1 MVKFII
7 LFYLMALTSTAVA
20 QTPVFSFNSSW
31 KYLDNGSNQGTAW
44 RAVSFAET
52 NWKTG
57 VGKFGYGILDATTP
71 ISFGTSAKRKFIT
84 TYFRKTIS
92 VQDPTQYA
100 SFTGQVKRDDGVVV
114 YVNGT
119 EVYRNNMPTG
129 AISYTTLA
137 AGASDNGTA
146 IATFPVSPTAFVNGT
161 NVIAVEVHQQKA
173 NTSDMAFD
181 LALIATLKTSSG
193 DVTPPSVVSI
203 NRQAP
208 LTLTAPFGLVT
219 FRATFNEPVTGV
231 TVDDFLTTTTNST
244 TGTVS
249 SVLPLSGSTYDISV
263 NTTGEGTLRL
273 DLKGT
278 GTGINDI
285 AGNALAAGFTSG
297 QSYTIQSALP
307 VDTTPPTVLSISRQ
321 NPLTETTNATSL
333 TFRASFS
340 EPVTGVDISD
350 FSVTTTSGTVNGSFG
365 SNAVAAVGTQG
376 ALYDI
381 TFSSITGTGVLRLDL
396 KEGASV
402 NDAAGNPIANG
413 FSGGQTYSVSP
424 PPVTPLPG
432 LPVTL
437 KSTWKYLDNGTDQG
451 TAWRTSTF
459 DDSQWKSGNGQF
471 GYGDGDE
478 STILNY
484 GPNTSS
490 KYITYYFRKSI
501 TIPTDVAY
509 TSYNLKLVRDDGA
522 VVYVNGTEVFRS
534 NMPTGTVSYTTLAA
548 TSNEATISFTLPAT
562 AFRAGVNVIAVE
574 VHQNYA
580 SSSDISFDL
589 EVIGSGGT
597 TTPQVPVLVRGPFLQ
612 KGSQTAMSVK
622 WRTDIATESKVEVG
636 TLLGNYPIEKSS
648 TAKTTDH
655 EVRVEGLL
663 PQTKYYY
670 RIGNTTHILQTGAS
684 NFFHTAPA
692 DTSKAKIRVAIFGD
706 CGKDSNGNRTGTLN
720 SYLNYTG
727 NNPAE
732 LLLLLGDNAYE
743 DGTEADYQKEFFA
756 PYGGNILRNHVLF
769 PAPGNHD
776 YHLVPLTSRDQSGY
790 YTSFSMPTQGESGGI
805 PSNTK
810 AYYSFDWGNIHFV
823 SLDSYGIEPADNTKL
838 YDTTGVQVQWLKRD
852 LEANTK
858 KWTILY
864 WHHPPHSMGS
874 HNSDTEGDMR
884 RLRDNFIRII
894 ERYGVDLV
902 FTGHSHDYERSYLLD
917 RFYGPELTFDPAV
930 HTKSTSSAQYDG
942 SANSCPYVTTSGT
955 GNHGTVYVVAGSAGN
970 SGTVE
975 PGYPHN
981 ALPFAVNDGG
991 MVYLEVEDNRLDS
1004 KMLRKDG
1011 TVFDQFT
1018 IMKDVNTSKTVAATS
1033 SQPVTLSA
1041 SWVGEY
1047 LWSTGEI
1054 TRSITVNPFTS
1065 STYQVIDPRNCLT
1078 DVFSV
1083 DVEAIASSSSTSLNL
1098 GGEPLQVYP
1107 NPVQRGTNLII
1118 NSAWPEPVE
1127 VFVTDMAGRVLLTQT
1142 LKGNASLNTSALPE
1156 EMYILNT
1163 TSKKP
1168 SKKHKFIVVE
1178 KY

>member
-1 MVKFII
+1 MVKFIMLI
-7 LFYLMALTSTAVA
+7 YLLALTSTAVA
-20 QTPVFSFNSSW
+20 QTPIFSFNSTW
-31 KYLDNGSNQGTAW
+31 KYLDNGTNQGTAW
-44 RAVSFAET
+44 RTVSFAET
-52 NWKTG
+52 NWKSG
-57 VGKFGYGILDATTP
+57 AGKFGYGILDANTP
-71 ISFGTSAKRKFIT
+71 ISFGTNAKRKFIT

-92 VQDPTQYA
+92 LQEPTQYA
-100 SFTGQVKRDDGVVV
+100 SFTGQTKRDDGVVV
-114 YVNGT
+114 YVNGI
-119 EVYRNNMPTG
+119 EVYRNNLPTG

-137 AGASDNGTA
+137 TAASDNGTS
-146 IATFPVSPTAFVNGT
+146 IQTFSIPPTAFVNGT
-161 NVIAVEVHQQKA
+161 NVVAVEVHQQKA
-173 NTSDMAFD
+173 NTNDMAFD
-181 LALIATLKTSSG
+181 LALLATPKTTTG
-193 DVTPPSVVSI
+193 DVTPPSVISI
-203 NRQAP
+203 NRQSP
-208 LTLTAPFGLVT
+208 STFTAPFGSVT

-231 TVDDFLTTTTNST
+231 SVDDFLSTTTNST
-244 TGTVS
+244 TGTVT
-249 SVLPLSGSTYDISV
+249 SVLPVSGSTFDISV
-263 NTTGEGTLRL
+263 NATGEGTLRL
-273 DLKGT
+273 DLKAT
-278 GTGINDI
+278 GTGINDV
-285 AGNALAAGFTSG
+285 AGNALATGFTSG
-297 QSYTIQSALP
+297 QSYTIQAAPP
-307 VDTTPPTVLSISRQ
+307 VDTTPPTVLSINRQ
-321 NPLTETTNATSL
+321 NPITEATDATSL

-340 EPVTGVDISD
+340 ETVTGVDASD
-350 FSVTTTSGTVNGSFG
+350 FSITTTSGSVNGSFG
-365 SNAVAAVGTQG
+365 ASAVSAVGTQG

-396 KEGASV
+396 KEGASI
-402 NDAAGNPIANG
+402 NDVAGNQIANG
-413 FSGGQTYSVSP
+413 FTSGQTYSVSP
-424 PPVTPLPG
+424 APATPLPG

-437 KSTWKYLDNGTDQG
+437 KSTWRYLDNGTDQG
-451 TAWRTSTF
+451 TAWRTDTF
-459 DDSQWKSGNGQF
+459 DDSQWKSGNGEF

-478 STILNY
+478 GTVLNY
-484 GPNTSS
+484 GPNASS

-501 TIPTDVAY
+501 SIPSDATY
-509 TSYNLKLVRDDGA
+509 TSYNLRLSRDDGA
-522 VVYVNGTEVFRS
+522 VVYINGNEVFRS
-534 NMPTGTVSYTTLAA
+534 NMPTGTVTYTTLAA
-548 TSNEATISFTLPAT
+548 SSNEAIISFSLPAT
-562 AFRAGVNVIAVE
+562 AFRAGTNVIAVE

-612 KGSQTAMSVK
+612 KGSQTAMSIK

-636 TLLGNYPIEKSS
+636 TLLGNYPLVKST

-655 EVRVEGLL
+655 EVRIDGLL

-670 RIGNTTHILQTGAS
+670 RIGNATHVLQTGAS

-692 DTSKAKIRVAIFGD
+692 DTSKAKVRVAIFGD

-727 NNPAE
+727 NTTAE

-743 DGTEADYQKEFFA
+743 DGTEADYQQEFFA
-756 PYGGNILRNHVLF
+756 PYGGNILKNHVLF

-805 PSNTK
+805 PSNSK

-838 YDTTGVQVQWLKRD
+838 YDTLGVQVQWLKQD
-852 LEANTK
+852 LAANTK

-902 FTGHSHDYERSYLLD
+902 FSGHSHDYERSYLLD

-942 SANSCPYVTTSGT
+942 STNSCPYVTTSGT
-955 GNHGTVYVVAGSAGN
+955 ANHGTVYVVAGSAGN

-975 PGYPHN
+975 LGYPHN

-1018 IMKDVNTSKTVAATS
+1018 IMKDVNTSKILTTTS
-1033 SQPVTLSA
+1033 SQPITLSA

-1047 LWSTGEI
+1047 AWSTGEI
-1054 TRSITVNPFTS
+1054 TRSITVNPANS
-1065 STYQVIDPRNCLT
+1065 SIYQVIDPKNCLT
-1078 DVFSV
+1078 DVFTVNV
-1083 DVEAIASSSSTSLNL
+1083 DAISSINSPSLNQDDESL
-1098 GGEPLQVYP
+1098 RVYP
-1107 NPVQRGTNLII
+1107 NPVQRGTNL
-1118 NSAWPEPVE
+1118 NVTSTWAEPIE
-1127 VFVTDMAGRVLLTQT
+1127 VFVTDMAGRILLIQT
-1142 LKGNASLNTSALPE
+1142 LKGNAYLNTSALPGG
-1156 EMYILNT
+1156 MYILST
-1163 TSKKP
+1163 TSNKP

-1178 KY
+1178 